1 MNSCVH
7 LIVCA
12 IIRCYVNSTSCINM
26 PSCSVPGCC
35 NRTTKGKKIHMACF
49 PSDPKRKEKTR
60 VDGKRKLKC
69 NAVPTIFSVPSERS
83 GTCIITNDSTNKS
96 VEKQPNIMFETLD
109 HQASIHEDVTTKQNN
124 CLGSDVSDI
133 TPLISNPSISSHSN
147 KTCNEV
153 DDVQWLK
160 KLEEVNKKLDIA
172 NKIILKSN

>member
-1 MNSCVH
+1 
-7 LIVCA
+7 
-12 IIRCYVNSTSCINM
+12 M

-49 PSDPKRKEKTR
+49 PSDPKRKVIWINNIGKVNWEATKHSYICEEKTR